1 MYFSFLGMGGSE
13 IILVFLAVLL
23 LFGADKI
30 PDFARM
36 LGKGLR
42 EFQKATDEI
51 KRELKV
57 EADDFKRDLE
67 ESKRDIEAHVKDV
80 RQSLTEEDS
89 MKPYMDN
96 EDNESRLD
104 KDAKDKSKD
113 KNISSENL

>member
-1 MYFSFLGMGGSE
+1 MYFAFLGMGGSE

-57 EADDFKRDLE
+57 EIDDFNRDLE
-67 ESKRDIEAHVKDV
+67 VSKKDIEAHVKDV
-80 RQSLTEEDS
+80 KQSLTDNDS
-89 MKPYMDN
+89 MKSYLNEADN
-96 EDNESRLD
+96 
-104 KDAKDKSKD
+104 KSGFQ
-113 KNISSENL
+113 